1 MTLNIT
7 IGRDSVI
14 ADLLVKSHLESASI
28 SNAEE
33 RYIVQAGTEKIQE
46 IHQCVT
52 DAFSEASA
60 ILREFVTGSAT
71 LLMNDDY
78 RSAGDLALALEVSE
92 RRAVGLATPLTDA
105 IHKYVVDSAMAKFY
119 RAVSRPEMAE
129 RHSASLPADRSNID
143 VLLYVKQEPVY

>member
-7 IGRDSVI
+7 IGRNSVI
-14 ADLLVKSHLESASI
+14 ADLRVKSHAESAVI
-28 SNAEE
+28 GDAEE
-33 RYIVQAGTEKIQE
+33 RYIVEAGSEKIQE

-60 ILREFVTGSAT
+60 ILREFNTGTQT
-71 LLMNDDY
+71 LIANDDY
-78 RSAGDLALALEVSE
+78 RAAGDLVLALEISA
-92 RRAVGLATPLTDA
+92 RRASGLATPLADA

-129 RHSASLPADRSNID
+129 RHSAALPSDRSNID
-143 VLLYVKQEPVY
+143 VLLYTKHEPVY